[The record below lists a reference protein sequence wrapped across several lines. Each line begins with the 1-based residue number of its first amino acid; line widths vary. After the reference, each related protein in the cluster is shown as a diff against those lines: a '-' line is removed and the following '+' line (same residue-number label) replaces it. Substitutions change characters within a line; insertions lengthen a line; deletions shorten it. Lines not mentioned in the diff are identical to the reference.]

1 MKNFKSNEIK
11 IKFCKQEIPI
21 LNDAKFEVKLD
32 ELNKRIS
39 FIIPNNATRYM
50 NLLRRQCK
58 NMSLDI
64 EELETCTKH
73 DIQAEFSEEKN
84 VGSYTEITYKIIEYT
99 NYNKVRMALQKTFKA
114 TLNQYL
120 SDSDLLKICSFK
132 DKDPLKIM
140 LSAVTNNH
148 FGHSFNSNDNDEN
161 KKATRLNLII
171 EQVLKLGNETHKQW
185 LRKKFDMYLKEKT
198 LSGRNAILGE
208 IFTMGYIFFIH
219 PEDFTPI
226 KEKKTATPDF
236 ESIIN
241 GHKVYIE
248 VNTPSMNEQEQ
259 KKLEKFK
266 KEVAEKIKSAPKG
279 SIQSS
284 IITVSPVGYNP
295 KFKTVGEMCISKFSN
310 IKSSSGQLSVGN
322 YNILAIN
329 LFNPDY
335 FSISGKAAKPLF
347 LSFRGEYFY
356 SGYLWQAFYAQER
369 DLVLEDYSGAGNIPT
384 LKFNGM
390 FEREE
395 NKYIS
400 AVIIMIPY
408 KTIIYENH
416 KADKMLPYETLLS
429 LTKMPYFDLNLSQT
443 RIPIKFYT
451 LDTFKNEIEYHR
463 RKINSVSRAEFY

>member
-1 MKNFKSNEIK
+1 MKKLKSEEIK

-84 VGSYTEITYKIIEYT
+84 AGSYTEITYEIIEYT

-132 DKDPLKIM
+132 DEDPLKIM

-185 LRKKFDMYLKEKT
+185 LRKKFDMYLKEK
-198 LSGRNAILGE
+198 LYLEEMRFSVKFLLWDIYFLFIL
-208 IFTMGYIFFIH
+208 
-219 PEDFTPI
+219 
-226 KEKKTATPDF
+226 K
-236 ESIIN
+236 
-241 GHKVYIE
+241 
-248 VNTPSMNEQEQ
+248 
-259 KKLEKFK
+259 
-266 KEVAEKIKSAPKG
+266 
-279 SIQSS
+279 
-284 IITVSPVGYNP
+284 
-295 KFKTVGEMCISKFSN
+295 
-310 IKSSSGQLSVGN
+310 
-322 YNILAIN
+322 
-329 LFNPDY
+329 
-335 FSISGKAAKPLF
+335 
-347 LSFRGEYFY
+347 
-356 SGYLWQAFYAQER
+356 
-369 DLVLEDYSGAGNIPT
+369 
-384 LKFNGM
+384 
-390 FEREE
+390 
-395 NKYIS
+395 
-400 AVIIMIPY
+400 
-408 KTIIYENH
+408 
-416 KADKMLPYETLLS
+416 TLL
-429 LTKMPYFDLNLSQT
+429 L
-443 RIPIKFYT
+443 
-451 LDTFKNEIEYHR
+451 
-463 RKINSVSRAEFY
+463 

>member
-1 MKNFKSNEIK
+1 
-11 IKFCKQEIPI
+11 
-21 LNDAKFEVKLD
+21 
-32 ELNKRIS
+32 
-39 FIIPNNATRYM
+39 
-50 NLLRRQCK
+50 
-58 NMSLDI
+58 
-64 EELETCTKH
+64 
-73 DIQAEFSEEKN
+73 
-84 VGSYTEITYKIIEYT
+84 
-99 NYNKVRMALQKTFKA
+99 
-114 TLNQYL
+114 
-120 SDSDLLKICSFK
+120 
-132 DKDPLKIM
+132 
-140 LSAVTNNH
+140 
-148 FGHSFNSNDNDEN
+148 
-161 KKATRLNLII
+161 
-171 EQVLKLGNETHKQW
+171 
-185 LRKKFDMYLKEKT
+185 
-198 LSGRNAILGE
+198 
-208 IFTMGYIFFIH
+208 MGYIFFIH

-329 LFNPDY
+329 LFNQDY

-395 NKYIS
+395 NKHIS